1 MGMPTEKA
9 MQAHIEK
16 VLPRTCRA
24 MSDML
29 EAWLDV
35 GLKGH
40 QESAILNQ
48 DGTMNDEMFALIT
61 LASAYFKLAGSSRE
75 SWQNLCLLEARRA
88 VLAAVRESIE
98 SNANQKEGKSHV

>member
-9 MQAHIEK
+9 MQAHIEM

-24 MSDML
+24 MADRL

-48 DGTMNDEMFALIT
+48 DGTLNDELFSLIM
-61 LASAYFKLAGSSRE
+61 LARVYFELAGSSRE
-75 SWQNLCLLEARRA
+75 SWQNLCLLEARRT
-88 VLAAVRESIE
+88 VLAAVLESIE
-98 SNANQKEGKSHV
+98 SNANQKEGK